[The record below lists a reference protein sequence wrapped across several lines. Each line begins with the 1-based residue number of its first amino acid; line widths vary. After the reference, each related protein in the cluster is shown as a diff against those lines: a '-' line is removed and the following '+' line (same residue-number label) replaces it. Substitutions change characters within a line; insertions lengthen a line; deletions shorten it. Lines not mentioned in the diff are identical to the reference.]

1 LKWFNENTN
10 GLIKSNTGGVMFTL
24 NFNTKMACKIIAIS
38 PRQIQHW
45 DETEL
50 VKPSIREAAGKG
62 TVRLYSYTDL
72 IQLKVVKTLRD
83 HRISL
88 QKIRRSLEYLQ
99 SHFPEIK
106 RPLLEL
112 KFLTDGE
119 TIFVLT
125 SDQKE
130 ILDTLKRQFVFTLA
144 IGEIVHKL
152 RGEVM
157 SFIQKVR
164 EKVTVGGKEYE
175 VILTPEIEDGGYSI
189 VCPALR
195 GCRSQGDTKA
205 EALAMIKDA
214 ISLWLKTHRELLSRR
229 ALKRAA

>member
-1 LKWFNENTN
+1 
-10 GLIKSNTGGVMFTL
+10 MFAL
-24 NFNTKMACKIIAIS
+24 SFNTKTTSKIIGVS
-38 PRQIQHW
+38 LRQLQHW
-45 DETEL
+45 DEKGL

-62 TVRLYSYTDL
+62 TMRLYSYTDL
-72 IQLKVVKTLRD
+72 IQLRVVKTLRD
-83 HRISL
+83 NRISL
-88 QKIRRSLEYLQ
+88 QKILRSLEYLQ
-99 SHFPEIK
+99 SHFPQIK

-119 TIFVLT
+119 TIFILT

-130 ILDTLKRQFVFTLA
+130 ILDTLKKQFVFALA

-157 SFIQKVR
+157 SFIQKVKER
-164 EKVTVGGKEYE
+164 VTVGGKEYE
-175 VILTPEIEDGGYSI
+175 VILSPEIEDGGYSV
-189 VCPALR
+189 VCPALK

-214 ISLWLKTHRELLSRR
+214 IQLWLRTNKELTGRR

>member
-1 LKWFNENTN
+1 
-10 GLIKSNTGGVMFTL
+10 MFTL
-24 NFNTKMACKIIAIS
+24 SFNTRTASKIIGVS
-38 PRQIQHW
+38 LRQLQHW
-45 DETEL
+45 DEKGL
-50 VKPSIREAAGKG
+50 VKPSTREASGKG
-62 TVRLYSYTDL
+62 TVRLYSYSDL
-72 IQLKVVKTLRD
+72 IQLRVVKTLRD
-83 HRISL
+83 NRISL
-88 QKIRRSLEYLQ
+88 QRIQRSLEYLQ

-106 RPLLEL
+106 KPLLEL

-144 IGEIVHKL
+144 LGEIVHEL

-157 SFIQKVR
+157 SFIQKVK
-164 EKVTVGGKEYE
+164 EKVLVEGKEYE
-175 VILTPEIEDGGYSI
+175 VTLTPEIEDGGYSV
-189 VCPALR
+189 VCSTLK

>member
-1 LKWFNENTN
+1 
-10 GLIKSNTGGVMFTL
+10 MFTL
-24 NFNTKMACKIIAIS
+24 SFNTKTASKIIGVS
-38 PRQIQHW
+38 LRQLQHW
-45 DETEL
+45 DEKGL

-62 TVRLYSYTDL
+62 TIRLYSYTDL
-72 IQLKVVKTLRD
+72 IQLRVVKTLRD
-83 HRISL
+83 NRISL
-88 QKIRRSLEYLQ
+88 QKILRSLEHLQ
-99 SHFPEIK
+99 SHFPQIK
-106 RPLLEL
+106 KPLLEL

-125 SDQKE
+125 TDQKE

-157 SFIQKVR
+157 SFIQKVKER
-164 EKVTVGGKEYE
+164 VSVESKEYE
-175 VILTPEIEDGGYSI
+175 VILTPEIEDGGYSV

>member
-1 LKWFNENTN
+1 
-10 GLIKSNTGGVMFTL
+10 MFAL
-24 NFNTKMACKIIAIS
+24 SFNTKTASKIIGVS
-38 PRQIQHW
+38 LRQLQHW
-45 DETEL
+45 DEKRL

-62 TVRLYSYTDL
+62 TMRLYSYTDL
-72 IQLKVVKTLRD
+72 IQLRVVKTLRD
-83 HRISL
+83 NRISL
-88 QKIRRSLEYLQ
+88 QKIQRSLEYLQ
-99 SHFPEIK
+99 SHFPQIK

-125 SDQKE
+125 SDQRE

-144 IGEIVHKL
+144 IGEIVHRL

-157 SFIQKVR
+157 SFIQKVKER
-164 EKVTVGGKEYE
+164 VTVEGKEYE
-175 VILTPEIEDGGYSI
+175 VVLSPEIEDGGYSV

-214 ISLWLKTHRELLSRR
+214 IQLWLRTNKELATRR

>member
-1 LKWFNENTN
+1 
-10 GLIKSNTGGVMFTL
+10 MFTL
-24 NFNTKMACKIIAIS
+24 SFNTKMTCKIVGAS
-38 PRQIQHW
+38 LRQIQHW
-45 DETEL
+45 DETRL

-62 TVRLYSYTDL
+62 SIRLYSYTDL

-99 SHFPEIK
+99 SHFPEIR

-112 KFLTDGE
+112 RFLTDGE
-119 TIFVLT
+119 TIFILT
-125 SDQKE
+125 ADEKK
-130 ILDTLKRQFVFTLA
+130 ILDTLKNQFVFTLA
-144 IGEIVHKL
+144 IGELVREL
-152 RGEVM
+152 RGQVM
-157 SFIQKVR
+157 SFIQRIK
-164 EKVTVGGKEYE
+164 EEVTVEGREYE
-175 VILTPEIEDGGYSI
+175 VVLTPEIEDGGYSV

-214 ISLWLKTHRELLSRR
+214 ILLWLKTNKELATRR

>member
-1 LKWFNENTN
+1 
-10 GLIKSNTGGVMFTL
+10 MFAL
-24 NFNTKMACKIIAIS
+24 SFNTKTTSKIIEVS
-38 PRQIQHW
+38 LRQLQHW
-45 DETEL
+45 DEKGL

-62 TVRLYSYTDL
+62 TMRLYSYTDL
-72 IQLKVVKTLRD
+72 IQLRVVKTLRD
-83 HRISL
+83 NRISL
-88 QKIRRSLEYLQ
+88 QKILRSLEYLQ
-99 SHFPEIK
+99 SHFPQIK

-119 TIFVLT
+119 TIFILT

-157 SFIQKVR
+157 SFIQKVKER
-164 EKVTVGGKEYE
+164 VTVEGKEYE
-175 VILTPEIEDGGYSI
+175 VILSPEIEDGGYSV
-189 VCPALR
+189 VCPALK

-205 EALAMIKDA
+205 EAFAMIKDA
-214 ISLWLKTHRELLSRR
+214 MQLWLKTSKELAAKRT
-229 ALKRAA
+229 LKRAA

>member
-1 LKWFNENTN
+1 
-10 GLIKSNTGGVMFTL
+10 MFTL
-24 NFNTKMACKIIAIS
+24 SFNTKTASKIIGVS
-38 PRQIQHW
+38 LRQLQHW
-45 DETEL
+45 DEKGL

-62 TVRLYSYTDL
+62 TIRLYSYTDL
-72 IQLKVVKTLRD
+72 IQLRVVKTLRD
-83 HRISL
+83 NRISL
-88 QKIRRSLEYLQ
+88 QKILRSLEHLQ
-99 SHFPEIK
+99 SHFPQIK
-106 RPLLEL
+106 KPLLEL

-125 SDQKE
+125 SDKKE

-144 IGEIVHKL
+144 IGEMVHEL

-164 EKVTVGGKEYE
+164 EKVTVEGKEYE
-175 VILTPEIEDGGYSI
+175 VILTPEIEDGGYSV
-189 VCPALR
+189 VCQVLR

-229 ALKRAA
+229 ALKRVA

>member
-1 LKWFNENTN
+1 MRREN
-10 GLIKSNTGGVMFTL
+10 MFAL
-24 NFNTKMACKIIAIS
+24 SFNTKTTSKIIGVS
-38 PRQIQHW
+38 LRQLQHW
-45 DETEL
+45 DEKGL

-62 TVRLYSYTDL
+62 TMRLYSYTDL
-72 IQLKVVKTLRD
+72 IQLRVVKTLRD
-83 HRISL
+83 NRISL
-88 QKIRRSLEYLQ
+88 QKILRSLEYLQ
-99 SHFPEIK
+99 SHFPQIK

-119 TIFVLT
+119 TIFILT

-157 SFIQKVR
+157 SFIQKVKER
-164 EKVTVGGKEYE
+164 VTVEGKEYE
-175 VILTPEIEDGGYSI
+175 VILSPEIEDGGYSV
-189 VCPALR
+189 VCPALK

-214 ISLWLKTHRELLSRR
+214 MQLWLKTSKELAAKRT
-229 ALKRAA
+229 LKRAA

>member
-1 LKWFNENTN
+1 
-10 GLIKSNTGGVMFTL
+10 MFAL
-24 NFNTKMACKIIAIS
+24 SFNTKTTSKIIGVS
-38 PRQIQHW
+38 LRQLQHW
-45 DETEL
+45 DEKGL

-62 TVRLYSYTDL
+62 TIRLYSYTDL
-72 IQLKVVKTLRD
+72 IQLRVVKTLRD
-83 HRISL
+83 NRISL
-88 QKIRRSLEYLQ
+88 QKILRSLEHLQ
-99 SHFPEIK
+99 SHFPQIK
-106 RPLLEL
+106 KPLLEL

-144 IGEIVHKL
+144 IGEIVHEL

-157 SFIQKVR
+157 SFIQKVKER
-164 EKVTVGGKEYE
+164 VTVEGKEYE
-175 VILTPEIEDGGYSI
+175 VILTPEIEDGGYSV

-214 ISLWLKTHRELLSRR
+214 IQLWLRTNKDLAGKRT
-229 ALKRAA
+229 LKRAA

>member
-1 LKWFNENTN
+1 MFN
-10 GLIKSNTGGVMFTL
+10 LS
-24 NFNTKMACKIIAIS
+24 FNTKTTSNIIGVS
-38 PRQIQHW
+38 LRQLQHW
-45 DETEL
+45 DEKGL
-50 VKPSIREAAGKG
+50 IKPSVREASGRG
-62 TVRLYSYTDL
+62 TIRLYSYTDL
-72 IQLKVVKTLRD
+72 IQLKLVRTLRD
-83 HRISL
+83 NRISL

-119 TIFVLT
+119 TIFILT

-144 IGEIVHKL
+144 IGEIVHEL

-157 SFIQKVR
+157 SFIQKIKD
-164 EKVTVGGKEYE
+164 KVTVEGKDYE
-175 VILTPEIEDGGYSI
+175 VILAPEIEDGGYSV
-189 VCPALR
+189 VCPALK

-205 EALAMIKDA
+205 EAIAMIKDA
-214 ISLWLKTHRELLSRR
+214 IQLWLKTNKELTSRR
-229 ALKRAA
+229 SLKRAA

>member
-1 LKWFNENTN
+1 
-10 GLIKSNTGGVMFTL
+10 
-24 NFNTKMACKIIAIS
+24 
-38 PRQIQHW
+38 
-45 DETEL
+45 
-50 VKPSIREAAGKG
+50 
-62 TVRLYSYTDL
+62 
-72 IQLKVVKTLRD
+72 VVKTLRD
-83 HRISL
+83 NCISL
-88 QKIRRSLEYLQ
+88 QKIRRGLEYLQ
-99 SHFPEIK
+99 SHFLEIK
-106 RPLLEL
+106 KPFLEL

-130 ILDTLKRQFVFTLA
+130 ILDTLKKQFVFTLA
-144 IGEIVHKL
+144 IGEIVHEL

-164 EKVTVGGKEYE
+164 EKVTVEGKEYE
-175 VILTPEIEDGGYSI
+175 VVLTPEIEDGGYSV

-214 ISLWLKTHRELLSRR
+214 IQLWLKTNKELAAKRT
-229 ALKRAA
+229 LKRAA

>member
-1 LKWFNENTN
+1 
-10 GLIKSNTGGVMFTL
+10 MFTL
-24 NFNTKMACKIIAIS
+24 SFNTKTTSKIIGVS
-38 PRQIQHW
+38 LRQLQHW
-45 DETEL
+45 DEKGL

-62 TVRLYSYTDL
+62 TIRLYSYTDL
-72 IQLKVVKTLRD
+72 IQLRVVRTLRD
-83 HRISL
+83 NRISL
-88 QKIRRSLEYLQ
+88 QKILRSLEYLQ
-99 SHFPEIK
+99 SHFPEMK

-130 ILDTLKRQFVFTLA
+130 ILDTLRRQFVFTLA

-164 EKVTVGGKEYE
+164 ERVTVESKEYE
-175 VILTPEIEDGGYSI
+175 VILTPEIEDGGYSV

-214 ISLWLKTHRELLSRR
+214 IQLWLKTNRELATKR
-229 ALKRAA
+229 ALKRVA

>member
-1 LKWFNENTN
+1 
-10 GLIKSNTGGVMFTL
+10 MFAL
-24 NFNTKMACKIIAIS
+24 SFNTKTTSKIIGVS
-38 PRQIQHW
+38 LRQLQHW
-45 DETEL
+45 DEKGL
-50 VKPSIREAAGKG
+50 VNPSIREAAGKG
-62 TVRLYSYTDL
+62 TMRLYSYTDL
-72 IQLKVVKTLRD
+72 IQLRVVKTLRD
-83 HRISL
+83 NRISL
-88 QKIRRSLEYLQ
+88 QKILRSLEYLQ
-99 SHFPEIK
+99 SHFPQIK

-119 TIFVLT
+119 IIFILT

-157 SFIQKVR
+157 SFIQKVKER
-164 EKVTVGGKEYE
+164 VTVEGKEYE
-175 VILTPEIEDGGYSI
+175 VILSPEIEDGGYSV
-189 VCPALR
+189 VCPALK

-214 ISLWLKTHRELLSRR
+214 MQLWLKTSKELAAKRT
-229 ALKRAA
+229 LKRAA

>member
-1 LKWFNENTN
+1 
-10 GLIKSNTGGVMFTL
+10 MFAL
-24 NFNTKMACKIIAIS
+24 SFNTKTASKIIGVS
-38 PRQIQHW
+38 LRQLQHW
-45 DETEL
+45 DEKGL

-62 TVRLYSYTDL
+62 TIRLYSYTDL
-72 IQLKVVKTLRD
+72 IQLRVVKTLRD
-83 HRISL
+83 NRISL
-88 QKIRRSLEYLQ
+88 QKILRSLEYLQ
-99 SHFPEIK
+99 SHFPQMK

-157 SFIQKVR
+157 SFIQKIR
-164 EKVTVGGKEYE
+164 EKVTVEGKEYE
-175 VILTPEIEDGGYSI
+175 LILTPEIEDGGYSV
-189 VCPALR
+189 VCPVLR

-214 ISLWLKTHRELLSRR
+214 IQLWLKINKELSAKRT
-229 ALKRAA
+229 LKRAA

>member
-1 LKWFNENTN
+1 
-10 GLIKSNTGGVMFTL
+10 MFTL
-24 NFNTKMACKIIAIS
+24 SFNTKMTCKIVGAS
-38 PRQIQHW
+38 LRQIQHW
-45 DETEL
+45 DETRL

-62 TVRLYSYTDL
+62 SIRLYSYTDL

-99 SHFPEIK
+99 SHFPEIR

-119 TIFVLT
+119 TIFILT
-125 SDQKE
+125 ADEKK
-130 ILDTLKRQFVFTLA
+130 ILDTLKNQFVFTLA
-144 IGEIVHKL
+144 IGELVREL
-152 RGEVM
+152 RGQVM
-157 SFIQKVR
+157 SFIQKIK
-164 EKVTVGGKEYE
+164 EEVTVEGREYE
-175 VILTPEIEDGGYSI
+175 VVLTPEIEDGGYSV

-214 ISLWLKTHRELLSRR
+214 IQLWLKTNRELAAKRTLRR
-229 ALKRAA
+229 AA

>member
-1 LKWFNENTN
+1 
-10 GLIKSNTGGVMFTL
+10 MFTL
-24 NFNTKMACKIIAIS
+24 SFNTKMACRIVGIS
-38 PRQIQHW
+38 LRQVQHW
-45 DETEL
+45 DEKGL

-72 IQLKVVKTLRD
+72 IQLKVVKALRD

-106 RPLLEL
+106 KPFLEL

-119 TIFVLT
+119 TLFILT
-125 SDQKE
+125 SDERK
-130 ILDTLKRQFVFTLA
+130 ILDTLRKQFVFTLA
-144 IGEIVHKL
+144 IGELVHEL
-152 RGEVM
+152 RGQVISSIERIKE
-157 SFIQKVR
+157 S
-164 EKVTVGGKEYE
+164 VTVGGKEYK
-175 VILTPEIEDGGYSI
+175 VILTPEIEDGGYSV

-195 GCRSQGDTKA
+195 GCRSQGDTKG

-214 ISLWLKTHRELLSRR
+214 IALWLKTNKELATRRTLRR
-229 ALKRAA
+229 AA

>member
-1 LKWFNENTN
+1 
-10 GLIKSNTGGVMFTL
+10 MFTFS
-24 NFNTKMACKIIAIS
+24 FNTKTVSKIIGVS
-38 PRQIQHW
+38 LRQLQHW
-45 DETEL
+45 DEKGL
-50 VKPSIREAAGKG
+50 IKPSIREAAGKG
-62 TVRLYSYTDL
+62 TIRLYSYTDL
-72 IQLKVVKTLRD
+72 IQLRVVKTLRD
-83 HRISL
+83 NRISL
-88 QKIRRSLEYLQ
+88 QKILRSLEYLR

-106 RPLLEL
+106 KPLLEL

-119 TIFVLT
+119 SIFVLT

-157 SFIQKVR
+157 SFIEKVR
-164 EKVTVGGKEYE
+164 ERVSVEGKVYE
-175 VILTPEIEDGGYSI
+175 VVLTPEIEDGGYSV

-214 ISLWLKTHRELLSRR
+214 IQLWLKTNKELATKR

>member
-1 LKWFNENTN
+1 
-10 GLIKSNTGGVMFTL
+10 MFTL
-24 NFNTKMACKIIAIS
+24 SFNTKIICKIVGVS
-38 PRQIQHW
+38 LRQVQHW
-45 DETEL
+45 DETGL

-62 TVRLYSYTDL
+62 TIRLYSYTDL

-99 SHFPEIK
+99 SHFPEIR

-119 TIFVLT
+119 TIFILT
-125 SDQKE
+125 ADQKE
-130 ILDTLKRQFVFTLA
+130 ILDTLRSQFVFMLA
-144 IGEIVHKL
+144 IGELIHEL
-152 RGEVM
+152 RGEVI
-157 SFIQKVR
+157 SSIQKIK
-164 EKVTVGGKEYE
+164 EKVIVEGKEYE
-175 VILTPEIEDGGYSI
+175 VILTPEIEDGGYSVI
-189 VCPALR
+189 CPSLG

-214 ISLWLKTHRELLSRR
+214 ISLWLKTHRELSSRR
-229 ALKRAA
+229 TLKRAA

>member
-1 LKWFNENTN
+1 
-10 GLIKSNTGGVMFTL
+10 MFTL
-24 NFNTKMACKIIAIS
+24 SFNTKTASKIVGIS
-38 PRQIQHW
+38 LRQLQHW
-45 DETEL
+45 DEKGL

-62 TVRLYSYTDL
+62 TIRLYSYTDL
-72 IQLKVVKTLRD
+72 IQLRVVKTLRD
-83 HRISL
+83 NRISL
-88 QKIRRSLEYLQ
+88 QKILRSLEYLQ

-106 RPLLEL
+106 KPLLEL

-125 SDQKE
+125 SDQKK
-130 ILDTLKRQFVFTLA
+130 ILGTLKKQFVFTLA

-157 SFIQKVR
+157 SFIKKIKER
-164 EKVTVGGKEYE
+164 VTVEGKEYE

-229 ALKRAA
+229 ALKKAA

>member
-1 LKWFNENTN
+1 V
-10 GLIKSNTGGVMFTL
+10 GVSL
-24 NFNTKMACKIIAIS
+24 
-38 PRQIQHW
+38 RQVQHW
-45 DETEL
+45 DETGL

-62 TVRLYSYTDL
+62 TIRLYSYTDL

-99 SHFPEIK
+99 SHFPEIR

-119 TIFVLT
+119 TIFILT
-125 SDQKE
+125 TDKE
-130 ILDTLKRQFVFTLA
+130 KIFDALKRQFVFTLA
-144 IGEIVHKL
+144 IGELVRELKG
-152 RGEVM
+152 RVT
-157 SFIQKVR
+157 SFIQKVK
-164 EKVTVGGKEYE
+164 EKVTVEGKEYE
-175 VILTPEIEDGGYSI
+175 VILTPEIEDGGYSV
-189 VCPALR
+189 VCPALK

-214 ISLWLKTHRELLSRR
+214 ILLWLRTNKELATRR
-229 ALKRAA
+229 ALRRTA

>member
-1 LKWFNENTN
+1 
-10 GLIKSNTGGVMFTL
+10 MFTMS
-24 NFNTKMACKIIAIS
+24 FNTRMTCKIVGIS
-38 PRQIQHW
+38 LRQIQHW
-45 DETEL
+45 DEIGL

-62 TVRLYSYTDL
+62 SIRLYSYTDL

-99 SHFPEIK
+99 SHFREIK
-106 RPLLEL
+106 KPLLEL

-119 TIFVLT
+119 TIFVLA
-125 SDQKE
+125 SGRKE
-130 ILDTLKRQFVFTLA
+130 IFDTLKSQFVLTLS
-144 IGEIVHKL
+144 IGELVHEL
-152 RGEVM
+152 RGQVM
-157 SFIQKVR
+157 SFVRTSR

-189 VCPALR
+189 VCPSLK

-205 EALAMIKDA
+205 EAIAMIKDA
-214 ISLWLKTHRELLSRR
+214 ILLWLKTNKELTTRR
-229 ALKRAA
+229 SPKTAA